1 MSRYT
6 WRPGS
11 DDPLASCHGYRHDYR
26 HHHRS
31 TTGSPYCGRSCCGYR
46 RPSCGICGTPF
57 PQQIPPYVSTAG
69 GAGVGVC
76 PSWRRRRVDHGA
88 WAAVGEGVPEVGLS
102 GTPVTATPKRRCRTH
117 PCSWRG
123 QLLVVLLGCS
133 PYCRALVRA
142 LAHVTGALT
151 AVIRCPDGSRH
162 GQTGGV
168 AWRRGGG
175 LRLPSTAST
184 GPLSCRSHRFERPLR
199 RRRPQGRSTRLLT
212 IAASFPREDV
222 PAWQGLLVEGGK
234 AAECSWVSLPAWW
247 WGSGVDVV
255 DAPRP
260 QGASHRGRAHV
271 ECPVQVAEQVVAL
284 GGP

>member
-102 GTPVTATPKRRCRTH
+102 GAPVTATPKRRRRTH

-133 PYCRALVRA
+133 PYCRAFVRA

-168 AWRRGGG
+168 AWRRGGVYDS
-175 LRLPSTAST
+175 LPQ
-184 GPLSCRSHRFERPLR
+184 HRRAALMSFSPLR
-199 RRRPQGRSTRLLT
+199 APA
-212 IAASFPREDV
+212 AASPTSGQVDTTPDHRGFV
-222 PAWQGLLVEGGK
+222 PARGCPRLAGLAG
-234 AAECSWVSLPAWW
+234 
-247 WGSGVDVV
+247 
-255 DAPRP
+255 
-260 QGASHRGRAHV
+260 RGRQGSRVFLGVIARLV
-271 ECPVQVAEQVVAL
+271 VGEWGRRCGCPTAA
-284 GGP
+284 GGFAPGPRSR

>member
-57 PQQIPPYVSTAG
+57 PQQIPPYVSTAAGRECVRPG
-69 GAGVGVC
+69 GAAGSTTVRG
-76 PSWRRRRVDHGA
+76 PQWGR
-88 WAAVGEGVPEVGLS
+88 GVPEVGLS
-102 GTPVTATPKRRCRTH
+102 GAPVTATPKRRRRTH

-175 LRLPSTAST
+175 LRLPSTASA
-184 GPLSCRSHRFERPLR
+184 
-199 RRRPQGRSTRLLT
+199 GRSYVVLT
-212 IAASFPREDV
+212 ASGARC
-222 PAWQGLLVEGGK
+222 G
-234 AAECSWVSLPAWW
+234 
-247 WGSGVDVV
+247 GVDL
-255 DAPRP
+255 
-260 QGASHRGRAHV
+260 RA
-271 ECPVQVAEQVVAL
+271 
-284 GGP
+284 G

>member
-102 GTPVTATPKRRCRTH
+102 GAPVTATPKRRCRTH

-168 AWRRGGG
+168 AWRRGGVYDS
-175 LRLPSTAST
+175 LPQ
-184 GPLSCRSHRFERPLR
+184 HRRAALMSFSPLR
-199 RRRPQGRSTRLLT
+199 APA
-212 IAASFPREDV
+212 AASPTSGQVDRTPDHRGFV
-222 PAWQGLLVEGGK
+222 PARGCPRLAGLAGRGRQGSRVFLGVIARLVVGEWGRRCGCPT
-234 AAECSWVSLPAWW
+234 AA
-247 WGSGVDVV
+247 
-255 DAPRP
+255 
-260 QGASHRGRAHV
+260 GASHRGRAHV